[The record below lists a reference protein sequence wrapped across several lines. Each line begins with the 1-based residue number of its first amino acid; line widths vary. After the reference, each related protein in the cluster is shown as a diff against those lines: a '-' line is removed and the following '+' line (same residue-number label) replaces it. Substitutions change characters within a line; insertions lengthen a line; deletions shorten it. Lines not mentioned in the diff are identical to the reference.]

1 MSNQTQVKKLK
12 KRTED
17 YGQTTY
23 VTPTYAPPIYP
34 VYNPYKPPAHFTSQL
49 ESSDLSASPTQTPA
63 QPPVQAPVQFASPTQ
78 TAVQPPVQF
87 ASPTQQTV
95 QLPSPTP
102 VQLASPVQ
110 PTVLFNSPFQ
120 TPIRFPSPVQ
130 GPVQS
135 PVITSSDSFEHPNQA
150 LYAKPKR
157 IAAHVLD
164 DGYYRILEDEMEP
177 TRYGLQRSLV
187 LEPTSP
193 NSFKTWIPKSCE
205 TPLVSLVGFTVL
217 KSTMESDH
225 PAPYYG
231 KNYSLSFH

>member
-12 KRTED
+12 KRSPQPED

-49 ESSDLSASPTQTPA
+49 ESSDPALLPTQTAVQAPVQLASPTQTVV
-63 QPPVQAPVQFASPTQ
+63 QPPVQLASPTQ
-78 TAVQPPVQF
+78 TAVQPPVQL
-87 ASPTQQTV
+87 S
-95 QLPSPTP
+95 
-102 VQLASPVQ
+102 SPVQ
-110 PTVLFNSPFQ
+110 PTVLFNTPFQ

>member
-1 MSNQTQVKKLK
+1 MSNQTQVKKLT
-12 KRTED
+12 KRSPPPED

-23 VTPTYAPPIYP
+23 VTATYASPIYP
-34 VYNPYKPPAHFTSQL
+34 VYTPYKPPAHFTSQL
-49 ESSDLSASPTQTPA
+49 ESSDPA
-63 QPPVQAPVQFASPTQ
+63 QQTVQFASPTQ
-78 TAVQPPVQF
+78 TPVQF
-87 ASPTQQTV
+87 
-95 QLPSPTP
+95 PSPVQTP

-110 PTVLFNSPFQ
+110 PTVLFNSPVQ
-120 TPIRFPSPVQ
+120 TPIQFPSPVQ
-130 GPVQS
+130 APVQT
-135 PVITSSDSFEHPNQA
+135 PVQTPIIPTSDSFEHPNQA
-150 LYAKPKR
+150 LYAKPKI

-164 DGYYRILEDEMEP
+164 DGYYRILEDEMET

>member
-12 KRTED
+12 KRSPPPED
-17 YGQTTY
+17 YVQTTY
-23 VTPTYAPPIYP
+23 VTPTYASPIYP
-34 VYNPYKPPAHFTSQL
+34 VYTPYKPPAHFTSQL
-49 ESSDLSASPTQTPA
+49 ESLDTAL
-63 QPPVQAPVQFASPTQ
+63 FASPTQ
-78 TAVQPPVQF
+78 TAVQ
-87 ASPTQQTV
+87 
-95 QLPSPTP
+95 TP
-102 VQLASPVQ
+102 V
-110 PTVLFNSPFQ
+110 T
-120 TPIRFPSPVQ
+120 T
-130 GPVQS
+130 
-135 PVITSSDSFEHPNQA
+135 TSERPDSFEHPNQA

-157 IAAHVLD
+157 IAAHVLN
-164 DGYYRILEDEMEP
+164 DGYYRILEDEMET

>member
-49 ESSDLSASPTQTPA
+49 ESSDPALLPTQTPA
-63 QPPVQAPVQFASPTQ
+63 QPPVQAPVQLASPTQTVVQPPVQFASPTQ
-78 TAVQPPVQF
+78 TAVQPPVQ
-87 ASPTQQTV
+87 
-95 QLPSPTP
+95 
-102 VQLASPVQ
+102 LASPVQ
-110 PTVLFNSPFQ
+110 PTVLFNTPFQ

>member
-12 KRTED
+12 KRSPQPED

-49 ESSDLSASPTQTPA
+49 ESSDPALLPTQTPA
-63 QPPVQAPVQFASPTQ
+63 QPPVQAPVQLASPTQ
-78 TAVQPPVQF
+78 TVVQPPVQ
-87 ASPTQQTV
+87 
-95 QLPSPTP
+95 
-102 VQLASPVQ
+102 
-110 PTVLFNSPFQ
+110 
-120 TPIRFPSPVQ
+120 FPSPVQ

>member
-49 ESSDLSASPTQTPA
+49 ESSDPA
-63 QPPVQAPVQFASPTQ
+63 LLPTQ

-87 ASPTQQTV
+87 ASPT
-95 QLPSPTP
+95 
-102 VQLASPVQ
+102 PVQ
-110 PTVLFNSPFQ
+110 PTVLFNTPFQ

-187 LEPTSP
+187 LELTSP

>member
-49 ESSDLSASPTQTPA
+49 ESSDPALLPTQTPA
-63 QPPVQAPVQFASPTQ
+63 QPPVQS
-78 TAVQPPVQF
+78 
-87 ASPTQQTV
+87 
-95 QLPSPTP
+95 
-102 VQLASPVQ
+102 
-110 PTVLFNSPFQ
+110 
-120 TPIRFPSPVQ
+120 PIRFASPVQ

-157 IAAHVLD
+157 ISAHVLD

>member
-12 KRTED
+12 KRSPQPED

-34 VYNPYKPPAHFTSQL
+34 VYNPYKPPAHFTAQL
-49 ESSDLSASPTQTPA
+49 ESSDPALLPTQ
-63 QPPVQAPVQFASPTQ
+63 
-78 TAVQPPVQF
+78 
-87 ASPTQQTV
+87 
-95 QLPSPTP
+95 TP

-110 PTVLFNSPFQ
+110 PTVLFNTPFQ